1 MPTATITAMEPLVI
15 NGETCRDWSKSSELE
30 WLETNGTG
38 GFAMGTV
45 SGANTRRY
53 HSLLTASL
61 RPPVERFVM
70 LSRLEEEV
78 LCDGESA
85 NLGACQ
91 YPGIVTPSGFRML
104 SEFQQHPFP
113 TWTYQTGCT
122 QIEKRLFL
130 IHGEQTA
137 VIQYRSSMGCRLRIR
152 PFLAFR
158 DYHSTQHANGEW
170 NRTVSLGAGVVTVRP
185 YEALPALHLHH
196 NSADF
201 VEVAH
206 WYRNNEYRKEMD
218 RGLDY
223 QEDLYSPGW
232 FDFELKAG
240 EEAFIAATIENLGTV
255 CSRDVSQWEE
265 RERERRTSLINT
277 GLINTGLINTG
288 LINTGLINTG
298 SPDLWN
304 RLETAADQFVVRRHD
319 GSPTII
325 AGYPWFTDWGRD
337 TMISLPGLLIS
348 RGKLD
353 DARDIMEGFLNHLH
367 QGVIP
372 NRFAD
377 AGSHPEYN
385 TADATLWLFQ
395 AAWAYQHGGGSEQFI
410 RDRVYPRAKE
420 IIDWHQKG
428 THYGIRVDPEDG
440 LLSAGTPATQL
451 TWMDAKVGDWVVTP
465 RHGKPVEINALWYN
479 AMRITTSWAHRFG
492 GADYAAELENAAQL
506 AASSFA
512 AKFWNP
518 AAGCLYDCL
527 LPSGPDD
534 RIRPN
539 QIFAISLP
547 FPLMSAD
554 QQQSILR
561 VVEERLLTPVGLR
574 TLDPAHPEYRGR
586 YEGGP
591 LQRDGAYHQG
601 TVWPWLLGPYI
612 SAKLQAFGSSAQQLR
627 ECHEILQP
635 LEAEF
640 QRCCLG
646 SLAEI
651 YDGDAPHHPVGAAAQ
666 AWSVAEALRV
676 LAVLTPRNAS
686 LTN

>member
-1 MPTATITAMEPLVI
+1 MPTATIAAMEPIVI

-53 HSLLTASL
+53 HALLTASL
-61 RPPVERFVM
+61 HPPVERYVL

-91 YPGIVTPSGFRML
+91 YPGIITPAGFRML
-104 SEFQQHPFP
+104 SEFQQRPFP
-113 TWTYQTGCT
+113 IWTYQTGCT

-130 IHGEQTA
+130 IQGEQTA
-137 VIQYRSSMGCRLRIR
+137 VIQYRPSAACRLRIR

-158 DYHSTQHANGEW
+158 DYHSTQHANDAW
-170 NRTVSLGAGVVTVRP
+170 NRTVSHGAGVVTVHP
-185 YEALPALHLHH
+185 YPALPALHLHH

-223 QEDLYSPGW
+223 REDLYSPGW

-240 EEAFIAATIENLGTV
+240 EEAFIVATIENIGTIS
-255 CSRDVSQWEE
+255 SRDVSQWEE
-265 RERERRTSLINT
+265 RERERRASLIT
-277 GLINTGLINTG
+277 ADRP
-288 LINTGLINTG
+288 
-298 SPDLWN
+298 SLWN
-304 RLETAADQFVVRRHD
+304 RLESAADQFLVRRDD

-353 DARDIMEGFLNHLH
+353 DARDILEGFLNHLD

-377 AGSHPEYN
+377 TGAQPEYN

-410 RDRVYPRAKE
+410 RDHVYPRAKE
-420 IIDWHQKG
+420 IILWHQKG
-428 THYGIRVDPEDG
+428 THYGIHVDPDDG
-440 LLSAGTPATQL
+440 LLSAGTPGTQL

-479 AMRITTSWAHRFG
+479 AMCITASWAHRFG
-492 GADYAAELENAAQL
+492 DADYAAELESAARL

-518 AAGCLYDCL
+518 VAGCLYDCL

-539 QIFAISLP
+539 QIFAVSLP

-561 VVEERLLTPVGLR
+561 VVEQRLLTPVGLR
-574 TLDPAHPEYRGR
+574 TLDPTHPEYRGR

-612 SAKLQAFGSSAQQLR
+612 SAKLQAFGNSAQQLQ

-635 LEAEF
+635 LEAELH
-640 QRCCLG
+640 RCCLG

-651 YDGDAPHHPVGAAAQ
+651 YDGDAPHRAVGAAAQ
-666 AWSVAEALRV
+666 AWSVAELLRV
-676 LAVLTPRNAS
+676 LAIVPPRNA
-686 LTN
+686 NQ